1 MQRPKLFDICTI
13 GTSLTNKVVVQFLD
27 IFNMFIERINGS
39 KYVHHH
45 ILLAVILV
53 CIEQHVYIP
62 AQAQFF
68 GTGSSRLEDQTQE
81 IVKEMAQ
88 EYKEIIEDKE

>member
-1 MQRPKLFDICTI
+1 
-13 GTSLTNKVVVQFLD
+13 
-27 IFNMFIERINGS
+27 MFFERMNGS
-39 KYVHHH
+39 KYVHLH

-62 AQAQFF
+62 VEAQFF

>member
-1 MQRPKLFDICTI
+1 MRRWIFKLSNI
-13 GTSLTNKVVVQFLD
+13 GISLTNKVVVQFLD
-27 IFNMFIERINGS
+27 IFDMFFERINGS
-39 KYVHHH
+39 KYVHHQ
-45 ILLAVILV
+45 ILLVVILV

-62 AQAQFF
+62 VQAQFF

>member
-1 MQRPKLFDICTI
+1 M
-13 GTSLTNKVVVQFLD
+13 
-27 IFNMFIERINGS
+27 
-39 KYVHHH
+39 
-45 ILLAVILV
+45 LLAIILV

-62 AQAQFF
+62 VEAQFF

>member
-1 MQRPKLFDICTI
+1 MHNLTYVWI
-13 GTSLTNKVVVQFLD
+13 SLTNKVIVQILD
-27 IFNMFIERINGS
+27 IFIMFFERINGS

-45 ILLAVILV
+45 ILLAAILV
-53 CIEQHVYIP
+53 SIQQHVYTP
-62 AQAQFF
+62 VDAQFF

>member
-1 MQRPKLFDICTI
+1 MNF
-13 GTSLTNKVVVQFLD
+13 TNKVVVRILD
-27 IFNMFIERINGS
+27 ISIMFFERINGS

-45 ILLAVILV
+45 ILHALILV
-53 CIEQHVYIP
+53 CIQQHVYIP
-62 AQAQFF
+62 VDAQFF

>member
-1 MQRPKLFDICTI
+1 M
-13 GTSLTNKVVVQFLD
+13 LD
-27 IFNMFIERINGS
+27 VTKMPSNILVEKI
-39 KYVHHH
+39 VHHH
-45 ILLAVILV
+45 ILLAVILI

-62 AQAQFF
+62 VEAQFF

-88 EYKEIIEDKE
+88 EYKEK

>member
-1 MQRPKLFDICTI
+1 M
-13 GTSLTNKVVVQFLD
+13 TNKLVVQFLD
-27 IFNMFIERINGS
+27 IFIMFFERINGS
-39 KYVHHH
+39 KNVHHH

-62 AQAQFF
+62 VEAQFF